1 MKTFRS
7 KLAIAAV
14 IFGLG
19 GLGGFAMASNPA
31 GQTQVPSAAIA
42 SQTGQAGAHV
52 STGTSGAATS
62 GATSTLGIN
71 APASQ
76 VLPRSTT
83 NGGGQDD

>member
-42 SQTGQAGAHV
+42 SQTGQAGTHV
-52 STGTSGAATS
+52 STGTS

-83 NGGGQDD
+83 IGGGQDD